1 MSRGYYRKR
10 SEATEQERV
19 INWARFY
26 AKDFPELDLLH
37 HIPNGGSRNQL
48 EAANL
53 KRQGVKAGVPDL
65 CLPVARNGKH
75 GLYVEMKWGKNK
87 TTDKQDWWLEQ
98 LRQQGYETAVC
109 WTAEEAMDTI
119 AGYLG
124 IIEQTGRK
132 GGRVNGS
139 NGPHIETDSAIL
151 QHHEACRGVRTA
163 PEAAEAAE
171 ENDAD
176 GIQPERAESH
186 IKTARHSQSS
196 CKEAV

>member
-26 AKDFPELDLLH
+26 AKDFPELELLH
-37 HIPNGGSRNQL
+37 HIPNGGSRNQM

-53 KRQGVKAGVPDL
+53 KRQGVKAGAPDL

-75 GLYVEMKWGKNK
+75 GLYVEMKWQKNK
-87 TTDKQDWWLEQ
+87 TTEKQDWWLEQ

-109 WTAEEAMDTI
+109 WSAEEAMDTI

-124 IIEQTGRK
+124 VMEQTGRK
-132 GGRVNGS
+132 V
-139 NGPHIETDSAIL
+139 
-151 QHHEACRGVRTA
+151 
-163 PEAAEAAE
+163 E
-171 ENDAD
+171 E
-176 GIQPERAESH
+176 
-186 IKTARHSQSS
+186 
-196 CKEAV
+196 

>member
-26 AKDFPELDLLH
+26 AKDFPELNLLH

-65 CLPVARNGKH
+65 CLPVARSGKH

-98 LRQQGYETAVC
+98 LRQQDYETAVC

-124 IIEQTGRK
+124 VIEQTGRK
-132 GGRVNGS
+132 V
-139 NGPHIETDSAIL
+139 
-151 QHHEACRGVRTA
+151 
-163 PEAAEAAE
+163 E
-171 ENDAD
+171 E
-176 GIQPERAESH
+176 
-186 IKTARHSQSS
+186 
-196 CKEAV
+196 

>member
-1 MSRGYYRKR
+1 MKGQKPMSRAYYRKR

-75 GLYVEMKWGKNK
+75 GLYVEMKWQNNK
-87 TTDKQDWWLEQ
+87 TTEKQDWWLEQ

-109 WTAEEAMDTI
+109 WSAEEAMDTI

-124 IIEQTGRK
+124 VMEQTGRK
-132 GGRVNGS
+132 V
-139 NGPHIETDSAIL
+139 EL
-151 QHHEACRGVRTA
+151 
-163 PEAAEAAE
+163 
-171 ENDAD
+171 
-176 GIQPERAESH
+176 
-186 IKTARHSQSS
+186 
-196 CKEAV
+196 